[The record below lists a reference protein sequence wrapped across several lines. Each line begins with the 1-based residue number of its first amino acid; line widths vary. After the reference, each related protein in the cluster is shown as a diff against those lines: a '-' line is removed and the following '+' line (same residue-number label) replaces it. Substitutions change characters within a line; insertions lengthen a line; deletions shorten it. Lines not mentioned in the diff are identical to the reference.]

1 MRVLAAAFG
10 TPAAARRALDELRD
24 RYALRPDDAGIAPLG
39 DDIRDEDRTV
49 LAGRFHEDALV
60 GIHEIVGRHG
70 GEVVSD
76 VDEAWT
82 HSPDTGRPTDGTD
95 GASPTG
101 AGESTEPG
109 PSRVFRLR

>member
-10 TPAAARRALDELRD
+10 TPAAARRALDELRL
-24 RYALRPDDAGIAPLG
+24 RYGLRPDDAGIAPLG
-39 DDIRDEDRTV
+39 DDVRDEDRTV

-60 GIHEIVGRHG
+60 GIREIMGRHG

-82 HSPDTGRPTDGTD
+82 HSPDAGPTTAGGD
-95 GASPTG
+95 SPRPTG
-101 AGESTEPG
+101 AGEPTEPG
-109 PSRVFRLR
+109 PSRVLRLR